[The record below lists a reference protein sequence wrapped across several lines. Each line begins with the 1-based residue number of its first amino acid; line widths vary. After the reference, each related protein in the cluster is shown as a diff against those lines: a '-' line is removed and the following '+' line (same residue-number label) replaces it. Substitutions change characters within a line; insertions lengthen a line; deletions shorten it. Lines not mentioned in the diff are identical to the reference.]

1 MTGMLI
7 PLVVEPDRDDPDCA
21 TLCVD
26 GQVAVRSARFVLDTG
41 ATPTQ
46 IVTADAPPGPTR
58 SGVTT
63 GVFGAADTVRTVAPE
78 IQVGDLAIANL
89 DVDIVAS
96 SHPQARNLLGLDV
109 LAGRPAAGS
118 GPARRRDRRAA
129 ACCPTVAGS
138 PAGQDRP
145 SDDRHPVAGGDGTW
159 RVGRRSRHDHRVRGV
174 RARAS
179 GAVHRGPRRWRSRGN
194 GLSDKSHAFATRECL
209 SERKIDGSVPGT
221 RSPETD
227 NPRAAPPTGALRA
240 SSKSRL
246 DKCRQPGDRVTVRFS
261 PGHRTSRMGPAGCAA
276 S

>member
-179 GAVHRGPRRWRSRGN
+179 GAVHRGPRRWRSAGTAFPTNRTLSLPGN
-194 GLSDKSHAFATRECL
+194 ACPSGRSMAPSREPGPRRRTIPGPLLRPARCAP
-209 SERKIDGSVPGT
+209 RRRADWTSVG
-221 RSPETD
+221 
-227 NPRAAPPTGALRA
+227 
-240 SSKSRL
+240 
-246 DKCRQPGDRVTVRFS
+246 S
-261 PGHRTSRMGPAGCAA
+261 PGIG
-276 S
+276 